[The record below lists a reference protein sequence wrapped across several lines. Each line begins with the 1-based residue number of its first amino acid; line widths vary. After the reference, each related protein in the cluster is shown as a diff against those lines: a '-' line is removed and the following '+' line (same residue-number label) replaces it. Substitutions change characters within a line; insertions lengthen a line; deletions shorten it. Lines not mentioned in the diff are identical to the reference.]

1 MPIKLDK
8 GMQPQSS
15 RLPADAEKELV
26 GKEFNRLTYL
36 STKTKRDGGALW
48 KDWQE
53 TRHPKIDHG
62 KFKADFL
69 SAVDNGYVKD
79 FCKPGEEMSAP
90 AASATV
96 GDIPL

>member
-1 MPIKLDK
+1 MAKKKKKDMTIAQLKEYMYKGSGKDPAVNKLI
-8 GMQPQSS
+8 
-15 RLPADAEKELV
+15 EKL
-26 GKEFNRLTYL
+26 K
-36 STKTKRDGGALW
+36 KDGGQLW